1 MIENFIFC
9 GVLSD
14 SEGKVQFS
22 INYWYSDSIVL
33 GTSVKTLTDGWV
45 DILLYYTQ

>member
-9 GVLSD
+9 GVLSN

-22 INYWYSDSIVL
+22 IKYLHSDSTVM
-33 GTSVKTLTDGWV
+33 GTSVRTLTDGWV